1 MKLLTPQFQK
11 VREQFWTFIHARIL
25 FKNLPIFLVLVC
37 TGCIAGLT
45 PMPYSSFLSV
55 TPTMVLTSTTL
66 MVPLVVLVL
75 GAFFYT
81 FIHAIDLNTKPH
93 NTEHNQKMRDQ
104 FRATYFHLIILTMFT
119 ILYPLGYQNVIFWS
133 PMFSQIISGIYIFSI
148 FIIGYES
155 WRMGLVVTGIHY
167 SIRFEAT
174 AKAHASMDISSSPKS

>member
-11 VREQFWTFIHARIL
+11 VREQFWTFIHSRIL
-25 FKNLPIFLVLVC
+25 FKNGPIFLVLVC
-37 TGCIAGLT
+37 TGCIAGIT
-45 PMPYSSFLSV
+45 PIPYSSFLSV
-55 TPTMVLTSTTL
+55 HPEMVLTSTTL

-93 NTEHNQKMRDQ
+93 NTEHNRKMRDQ
-104 FRATYFHLIILTMFT
+104 FRATYFHLIILTMFS
-119 ILYPLGYQNVIFWS
+119 ILYPLGYQNIIFWS
-133 PMFSQIISGIYIFSI
+133 PMFCQIISGIYIGSI

-167 SIRFEAT
+167 SIKLET
-174 AKAHASMDISSSPKS
+174 TIQTQVSMDIASSPKP